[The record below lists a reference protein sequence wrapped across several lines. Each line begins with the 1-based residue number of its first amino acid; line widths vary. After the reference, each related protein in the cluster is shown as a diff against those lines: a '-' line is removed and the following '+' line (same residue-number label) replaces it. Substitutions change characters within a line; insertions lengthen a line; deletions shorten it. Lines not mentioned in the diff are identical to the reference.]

1 MDLKDKII
9 GMALAALI
17 ALVGW
22 NLHET
27 WSMKEQVFKL
37 QQGQKVL
44 SKQIKKNT
52 NFVKQKLKNLKR
64 INLRKRRKRRNQMFN
79 SKWFI
84 VLLFFILLG
93 TGLNGCNTVC
103 PDKTTVNIGTTEVD
117 ADNNNKNKTQHP
129 RS

>member
-27 WSMKEQVFKL
+27 WGMKEQVFKL
-37 QQGQKVL
+37 QQGQEVL

-52 NFVKQKLKNLKR
+52 NFVKQKLKNLK
-64 INLRKRRKRRNQMFN
+64 KK
-79 SKWFI
+79 K
-84 VLLFFILLG
+84 V
-93 TGLNGCNTVC
+93 
-103 PDKTTVNIGTTEVD
+103 K
-117 ADNNNKNKTQHP
+117 KNKKKKTDD
-129 RS
+129 

>member
-27 WSMKEQVFKL
+27 WGMKEQVFKL
-37 QQGQKVL
+37 QQGQEVL

-52 NFVKQKLKNLKR
+52 NFVKQKLKQLKKKQNKKV
-64 INLRKRRKRRNQMFN
+64 IKEEIKKNKK
-79 SKWFI
+79 K
-84 VLLFFILLG
+84 
-93 TGLNGCNTVC
+93 
-103 PDKTTVNIGTTEVD
+103 
-117 ADNNNKNKTQHP
+117 NKNKKKKKVENEWWDI
-129 RS
+129 

>member
-52 NFVKQKLKNLKR
+52 NFVKQKLKQLK
-64 INLRKRRKRRNQMFN
+64 KKQ
-79 SKWFI
+79 
-84 VLLFFILLG
+84 
-93 TGLNGCNTVC
+93 
-103 PDKTTVNIGTTEVD
+103 VNK
-117 ADNNNKNKTQHP
+117 KNKPNKKKKKKKSDVQ
-129 RS
+129 